1 LETRDNLNLILP
13 KTTYDND
20 VSILEAIKV
29 KLVNDI
35 ETISSSDSHLI
46 VKKVGSLAIT
56 SVATHGETSTQY
68 EISVGE
74 HDFNLNL
81 NQEEFSNEEK
91 INKIQT
97 YLEISNNLNIV
108 LPKTIYDNDD
118 SILEVIKVKLINN
131 INGISSNDSYLI
143 MKKVDSSEVTSVAA
157 HSDVPTQYLITIG
170 ENEFTLKLNQEK
182 FNEKEKTKINIIK
195 EYLKNE
201 ENLNIDLPK
210 DKTTIDYENEDNI
223 LLEIKEK
230 LFNGIN
236 ELEKVV
242 VSLEEINYLI
252 KKKIDSN
259 KINSIPSYDQKAIS
273 YKITVDDQDFTLKL
287 KQAKSYTLKT
297 EIYFIK
303 KYFQNISL
311 TIFLPKDEGSS
322 YDTDDKILAAIKK
335 KLFKTIETV
344 SAKTINE

>member
-1 LETRDNLNLILP
+1 
-13 KTTYDND
+13 
-20 VSILEAIKV
+20 
-29 KLVNDI
+29 
-35 ETISSSDSHLI
+35 
-46 VKKVGSLAIT
+46 
-56 SVATHGETSTQY
+56 
-68 EISVGE
+68 
-74 HDFNLNL
+74 
-81 NQEEFSNEEK
+81 
-91 INKIQT
+91 
-97 YLEISNNLNIV
+97 
-108 LPKTIYDNDD
+108 
-118 SILEVIKVKLINN
+118 
-131 INGISSNDSYLI
+131 
-143 MKKVDSSEVTSVAA
+143 
-157 HSDVPTQYLITIG
+157 
-170 ENEFTLKLNQEK
+170 
-182 FNEKEKTKINIIK
+182 
-195 EYLKNE
+195 
-201 ENLNIDLPK
+201 
-210 DKTTIDYENEDNI
+210 
-223 LLEIKEK
+223 
-230 LFNGIN
+230 
-236 ELEKVV
+236 LEKVV